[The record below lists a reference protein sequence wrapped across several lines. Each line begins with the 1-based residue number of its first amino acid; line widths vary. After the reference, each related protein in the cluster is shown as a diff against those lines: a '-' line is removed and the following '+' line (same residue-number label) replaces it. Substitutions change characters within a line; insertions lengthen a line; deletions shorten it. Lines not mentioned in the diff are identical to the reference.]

1 MKNKSTLSLGD
12 SEMEVL
18 TLVWELK
25 KATVSQVQ
33 EKILQN
39 RKVAYTTVMTM
50 MQNLSKKGYLE
61 FEKEGQMY
69 VYTPAIDPTK
79 VKKDFL
85 GHMIN
90 KVFKGSPAALM
101 QTLVQSEEI
110 SDEDQKSIMDIIN
123 KMG

>member
-1 MKNKSTLSLGD
+1 MKNKSTLTLGD

-33 EKILQN
+33 EKILQH
-39 RKVAYTTVMTM
+39 RKVAYTTVMTI
-50 MQNLSKKGYLE
+50 MQNLSKKGYLV

-69 VYTPAIDPTK
+69 VYTAAIDPSR

-90 KVFKGSPAALM
+90 KVFRGSPAALM
-101 QTLVQSEEI
+101 QTLVQSEEL
-110 SDEDQKSIMDIIN
+110 SDEDRKSILDIIE
-123 KMG
+123 KME

>member
-25 KATVSQVQ
+25 SATVSQVQ
-33 EKILQN
+33 ERILKR
-39 RKVAYTTVMTM
+39 RKVAYTTIMTM
-50 MQNLSKKGYLE
+50 MQNLAKKGYLE

-69 VYTPAIDPTK
+69 VYKAAIDPAQ

-85 GHMIN
+85 GHMID
-90 KVFKGSPAALM
+90 KVFKGSPSALM
-101 QTLVQSEEI
+101 QTLVQSEDI
-110 SDEDQKSIMDIIN
+110 TDEERDTILKIIN
-123 KMG
+123 KME

>member
-1 MKNKSTLSLGD
+1 MKNKSTLTLGD

-33 EKILQN
+33 EKILQH
-39 RKVAYTTVMTM
+39 RKVAYTTVMTI

-69 VYTPAIDPTK
+69 VYTAAIDPSR

-90 KVFKGSPAALM
+90 KVFRGSPAALM
-101 QTLVQSEEI
+101 QTLVQSEEL
-110 SDEDQKSIMDIIN
+110 SDEDRKSILDIIE
-123 KMG
+123 KME

>member
-1 MKNKSTLSLGD
+1 MKNRSTLILGD

-39 RKVAYTTVMTM
+39 RKVAYTTVMTI

-69 VYTPAIDPTK
+69 VYTAAIDPAE

-85 GHMIN
+85 GHIIN
-90 KVFKGSPAALM
+90 KVFKGSPTALM

-110 SDEDQKSIMDIIN
+110 SDEERKSIIEIIK
-123 KMG
+123 KME